1 MVLRK
6 RMFSGEYPLSAAA
19 SMLLSH
25 ISFSEGTFDCLV
37 DDSSSSKT
45 LDDDPDASLDDNALE
60 FCSSN
65 GRSRHIPSPEVDER
79 LLNLCSLEP
88 EGRAFEVF
96 LEN

>member
-1 MVLRK
+1 
-6 RMFSGEYPLSAAA
+6 MFSGDYPLSAAA
-19 SMLLSH
+19 SLLLCY
-25 ISFSEGTFDCLV
+25 ISFSEGTFYRLV

-45 LDDDPDASLDDNALE
+45 LGDDPDASLDDNTLE

-65 GRSRHIPSPEVDER
+65 GRSLHIPSPEVDER
-79 LLNLCSLEP
+79 LLNLCSLEL